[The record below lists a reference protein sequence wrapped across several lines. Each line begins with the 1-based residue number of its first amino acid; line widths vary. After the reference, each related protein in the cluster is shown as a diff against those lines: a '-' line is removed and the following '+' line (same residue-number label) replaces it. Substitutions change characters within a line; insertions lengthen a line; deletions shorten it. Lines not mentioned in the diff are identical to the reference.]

1 MDQNLADKYNV
12 AAPRYTSY
20 PTMPYW
26 DIDLFDQEV
35 WKRSVKYSFSESGL
49 MDGISLYI
57 HLPFCEALC
66 TYCGCN
72 TRTTKNHGVEIPYI
86 HALIKEWSMYKKL
99 MDEIPV
105 IKEIHLGGGTPTFF
119 KAENLC

>member
-1 MDQNLADKYNV
+1 MHQNLADKYNI

-35 WKRSVKYSFSESGL
+35 WKQSVKYSFHEGATT
-49 MDGISLYI
+49 DGISLYI
-57 HLPFCEALC
+57 HLPFCESLC

-72 TRTTKNHGVEIPYI
+72 TRITKNHAVEETYI
-86 HALIKEWSMYKKL
+86 KTLLKEWDLYLEVFGDKPK
-99 MDEIPV
+99 
-105 IKEIHLGGGTPTFF
+105 
-119 KAENLC
+119 